1 MKHILCFGWL
11 MMVRYGGV
19 DTRRADSPPSHE
31 SGRIFDAGEREA
43 CGFQA
48 PGW

>member
-19 DTRRADSPPSHE
+19 DTRRAESP
-31 SGRIFDAGEREA
+31 RATCVA
-43 CGFQA
+43 AALTQV
-48 PGW
+48 